1 MSQKIRA
8 AAETGQGD
16 ASEALVQQPS
26 IYLFSPAGAVQDRT
40 RITKAAKTLRAAHCE
55 VAVDSAAGARMMRF
69 AGSDEERAAA
79 FARAAVSGMD
89 VALATRGGY
98 GMHRLMHRLDFK
110 RLAKSKVQWVGM
122 SDFTAFSLGMLSQG
136 GGAPTW
142 SGPLATD
149 QFAADERDDVT
160 LEAFL
165 EAMRG
170 ELEAVGFLNTRPAA
184 KSLDIKGTLW
194 GGNLCVLTSLLG
206 TRFFPEIKGGILFLE
221 DVGEH
226 PYRIER
232 MLLQLLHAGVLASQ
246 KAIVLGHFTQFK
258 PVPNDR
264 GFKLKTV
271 IDFVQSQIKAPI
283 LTGLPAGHVP
293 TVLTLPIGRR
303 TRLLAEGRDAF
314 LVWEHRH

>member
-1 MSQKIRA
+1 MTKTPRRSHAQ
-8 AAETGQGD
+8 
-16 ASEALVQQPS
+16 SEPEGGVVTQPS
-26 IYLFSPAGAVQDRT
+26 VYLFSPAGAVQDRK
-40 RITKAAKTLRAAHCE
+40 RITAAAKALRTAGC
-55 VAVDSAAGARMMRF
+55 AVEIDPAAGTRLMRF
-69 AGSDEERAAA
+69 AGADEERLAA
-79 FARAAVSGMD
+79 FERAARSGSD

-98 GMHRLMHRLDFK
+98 GMHRLMHHLDFK
-110 RLAKSKVQWVGM
+110 KLARSAVQWVGM

-136 GGAPTW
+136 GGAVTW

-149 QFAADERDDVT
+149 QLAAEVPDEVT
-160 LEAFL
+160 LDAFL

-170 ELEAVGFLNTRPAA
+170 ELEAVGFVNSRAPGR
-184 KSLDIKGTLW
+184 SLDIKGTLW
-194 GGNLCVLTSLLG
+194 GGNLCVLTSLMG

-232 MLLQLLHAGVLASQ
+232 MLLQLLHAGVLARQ
-246 KAIVLGHFTQFK
+246 KAVILGHFTQFK
-258 PVPNDR
+258 PTPNDR

-271 IDFVQSQIKAPI
+271 IDYLQSQIKAPI

-293 TVLTLPIGRR
+293 TVLTLPIGRP

-314 LVWEHRH
+314 LVWEHHH